1 MKFSA
6 ALIFLFATF
15 RFQKIFSQPCTV
27 DNPSIYGTYTGDCKK
42 GKANGKGKSVGVD
55 VYEGDFKSGLPDGSG
70 TYTWSNGNSF
80 KGKFEKGLKQ
90 GKGVLTIKKTD
101 APDSI
106 VEGYWKNDAYIG
118 KYENPYTVYFKSK
131 LITEFEVAYKK
142 DAFNQITFFVT
153 NTSGGTQTPFNGYYP
168 RLKVDEVQLTYG
180 RYGRLMVNDIHTKK
194 TESII
199 SEVTYPIRMKV
210 IIDKEEVEMEF
221 REAGSYVINLH
232 INQ

>member
-1 MKFSA
+1 MKFPA
-6 ALIFLFATF
+6 IFVFVFALFFSS
-15 RFQKIFSQPCTV
+15 KIFSQQCIV
-27 DNPSIYGTYTGDCKK
+27 DKPSIQGEYTGDCKK
-42 GKANGKGKSVGVD
+42 GKANGKGKSVGTD

-70 TYTWSNGNSF
+70 TYKWSNGNSF
-80 KGKFEKGLKQ
+80 TGKFEKGLKQ
-90 GKGVLTIKKTD
+90 GKGVLTIKKPD

-118 KYENPYTVYFKSK
+118 KYESPYTVYFKSK

-142 DAFNQITFFVT
+142 DGFNQITFFVT
-153 NTSGGTQTPFNGYYP
+153 NTSGGVQTPFNGLSP

-180 RYGRLMVNDIHTKK
+180 RYGRLMVNDIHVKK

-199 SEVTYPIRMKV
+199 SEVAYPIRMKV

-221 REAGSYVINLH
+221 REPGSYTVDIH